1 MKKYLTLLIIG
12 SFLLSG
18 CESSTTFDKS
28 SVVAEITLYRKYD
41 GLSQDLFKEYISE
54 FNKEY
59 PNIKVNSEMGSE
71 VIENVADTVISK
83 ENKPDIVIGNKVEC
97 AKLVEESFACD
108 MTSLIDDKVHG
119 LDKEDF
125 FSWYLESG
133 QTYVKKGTYSLP
145 YSNNSFVMYWNEDFL
160 KGLDLSSFDSS
171 INKGNPID
179 EGYIDNLTWEELF
192 NKLCPALKRYNDS
205 LSESEKILK
214 GEVNS
219 FVSLDYEEDLFIN
232 LAKQYGSGYLSFKE
246 GNLSCDFNN
255 AKMKEVLKTFNDAY
269 KKGYFLS
276 KGKTGMYSNRSFTN
290 HNSLFAI
297 SLNSSYKMFSNS
309 SFNVSVSRIPYKEG
323 GNEEVYNFDSSFV
336 FIDNKDENKLLASYL
351 FYKFLFDK
359 DNEISVL
366 NNTISTPCRKSTYK
380 SQEYLDCCDISSKK
394 DRSPEILLAKKMKLD
409 RVISEEK
416 FNSISYSKA
425 TSVEPIIKNLFISAA
440 YEENLTDEKLN
451 SLFDVSIDS
460 ISKIENL

>member
-1 MKKYLTLLIIG
+1 MKKYLTVLIIG

-41 GLSQDLFKEYISE
+41 GLSQDLFKEYINE

-179 EGYIDNLTWEELF
+179 EGCHVRGILIKLF
-192 NKLCPALKRYNDS
+192 L
-205 LSESEKILK
+205 E
-214 GEVNS
+214 
-219 FVSLDYEEDLFIN
+219 
-232 LAKQYGSGYLSFKE
+232 
-246 GNLSCDFNN
+246 
-255 AKMKEVLKTFNDAY
+255 
-269 KKGYFLS
+269 FL
-276 KGKTGMYSNRSFTN
+276 
-290 HNSLFAI
+290 
-297 SLNSSYKMFSNS
+297 
-309 SFNVSVSRIPYKEG
+309 
-323 GNEEVYNFDSSFV
+323 
-336 FIDNKDENKLLASYL
+336 EN
-351 FYKFLFDK
+351 
-359 DNEISVL
+359 
-366 NNTISTPCRKSTYK
+366 TYRN
-380 SQEYLDCCDISSKK
+380 I
-394 DRSPEILLAKKMKLD
+394 
-409 RVISEEK
+409 
-416 FNSISYSKA
+416 
-425 TSVEPIIKNLFISAA
+425 
-440 YEENLTDEKLN
+440 
-451 SLFDVSIDS
+451 
-460 ISKIENL
+460 